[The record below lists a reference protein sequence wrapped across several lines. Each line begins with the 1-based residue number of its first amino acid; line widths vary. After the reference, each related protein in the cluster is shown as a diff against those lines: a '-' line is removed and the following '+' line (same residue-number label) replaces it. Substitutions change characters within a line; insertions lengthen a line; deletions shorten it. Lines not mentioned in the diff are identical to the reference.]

1 MKKAEII
8 SIGDELLIGQV
19 INTNAVWMASELSAI
34 GIPTL
39 RITTVG
45 DDSDEITDSMRAAVS
60 RANLILITGGLGPTR
75 DDITKS
81 ALCRFFNVS
90 LRFDEPTYARVREL
104 LRSRRY
110 LVLDS
115 QRSQAMVPENARL
128 IPNQVGT
135 APGMWFENEERI
147 FVIMPGVPFEM
158 KEMMQNWI
166 LPELKERFRGDV
178 IIHRTVLT
186 TGAGESMISQRIESW
201 ELALPSHIRL
211 AYLPQPGLI
220 RLRLSGSGNDAGV
233 LSAEMCEQVDQLK
246 ELIPELIFGYDDDT
260 LEGVIGRT
268 LSERQQTLATAESC
282 TGGYIAHLIT
292 SVPGSSRYYTG
303 SIVSYANSIKEQ
315 ELGVLPGSLL
325 KFGAVSEEVV
335 REMAEGIRI
344 RFGTDYAIAT
354 SGIAGPD
361 GGTPEK
367 PVGTVWIAVA
377 SARGTTTRRFFFNDE
392 RLRFI
397 RRTALAA
404 LDMLRKEIGKE

>member
-1 MKKAEII
+1 
-8 SIGDELLIGQV
+8 
-19 INTNAVWMASELSAI
+19 
-34 GIPTL
+34 
-39 RITTVG
+39 
-45 DDSDEITDSMRAAVS
+45 
-60 RANLILITGGLGPTR
+60 
-75 DDITKS
+75 
-81 ALCRFFNVS
+81 
-90 LRFDEPTYARVREL
+90 
-104 LRSRRY
+104 
-110 LVLDS
+110 
-115 QRSQAMVPENARL
+115 
-128 IPNQVGT
+128 
-135 APGMWFENEERI
+135 MWFENEERI
-147 FVIMPGVPFEM
+147 YVIMPGVPFEM
-158 KEMMQNWI
+158 KEMMQNLI
-166 LPELKERFRGDV
+166 LPQLKERFRGEV

-220 RLRLSGSGNDAGV
+220 RLRLSGSGSDAGE
-233 LSAEMCEQVDQLK
+233 LSAEMNEQVDRLK
-246 ELIPELIFGYDDDT
+246 EMIPELIFGYDDDT

-303 SIVSYANSIKEQ
+303 SVVSYANRIKEL
-315 ELGVLPGSLL
+315 ELGVRSGSLL

-335 REMAEGIRI
+335 REMAEGIRE
-344 RFGTDYAIAT
+344 RFHTDYAVAT

-377 SARGTTTRRFFFNDE
+377 SARGTTARRFFFNDE
-392 RLRFI
+392 RSRFI

-404 LDMLRKEIGKE
+404 LDILRKEIANS